1 MKLSFLG
8 RLAIHALLLI
18 YAAILAYI
26 LLGLVLKFPISANIF
41 FDLSFA
47 LLFFTMGQCFYELGP
62 KKAVIFLAVTSVA
75 GFLAEVLGT
84 STGFPFG
91 KYYYTDFLGPKVLG
105 VPEVVPLVWFVIA
118 YITFSMARNSFSGK
132 SLSGRGMLKL
142 AALSAFGAVSW
153 DFMVDPMFSSYG
165 YWVWTGQYFQLPE
178 LDNIPITNFVGW
190 FLLVTLML
198 LVYMLISNSK
208 SGLVLRK
215 NTLDSQLAYLF
226 LLIDGTIANYELG
239 NYSII
244 TLGVFAMLLFLAIS
258 IYSGT
263 RKVVI

>member
-1 MKLSFLG
+1 MKISSLG
-8 RLAIHALLLI
+8 RLVIHALLLI
-18 YAAILAYI
+18 YAALIAYI
-26 LLGLVLKFPISANIF
+26 LLGLVLKFQISANIF

-47 LLFFTMGQCFYELGP
+47 LLFFTLGQCIYELGP
-62 KKAVIFLAVTSVA
+62 KKAIIFLVVTSLA

-118 YITFSMARNSFSGK
+118 YLTYSMARNLFSDRTITGK
-132 SLSGRGMLKL
+132 DMAKL

-165 YWVWTGQYFQLPE
+165 YWVWTGQYFDLPE
-178 LDNIPITNFVGW
+178 LNKIPITNFVGW

-198 LVYMLISNSK
+198 FVYMRVSNSK
-208 SGLVLRK
+208 ESLGLRR
-215 NTLDSQLAYLF
+215 NTLDSQLAYVF
-226 LLIDGTIANYELG
+226 LVIDGTVANYELG
-239 NYSII
+239 NYYII
-244 TLGVFAMLLFLAIS
+244 SLGIFAMLVFLAIS
-258 IYSGT
+258 IYGAH
-263 RKVVI
+263 KK